1 METLYACTLRI
12 NNLPDNESYRKYRY
26 IVLNPV
32 DGEIWYYGADNN
44 YDRAIEVAKH
54 IGGFVIV
61 NDIVENN

>member
-26 IVLNPV
+26 IVLNAV
-32 DGEIWYYGADNN
+32 EGEIWYYGADNN
-44 YDRAIEVAKH
+44 YDKAREVAKN

-61 NDIVENN
+61 NDLVENN